1 MAKLPIHHVIQP
13 QVEKGAPKSV
23 LIISIVMLK
32 LMNACAPTVALL
44 LLAAVPENAGC
55 KYLFL
60 TIYCPL
66 DGC

>member
-32 LMNACAPTVALL
+32 LMNVCAPTVALL
-44 LLAAVPENAGC
+44 LLAAVPENAG
-55 KYLFL
+55 YYFNM
-60 TIYCPL
+60 
-66 DGC
+66 G